1 MLNKLTGNFQK
12 IKLKLNLFILNSKSV
27 NLQEFTKMNNL
38 HLLKRLQ
45 MISIILIIVY
55 FYYLFADY
63 VLLKD
68 VDSFSFRRNLVIIHF
83 ISLLISIVYLFI
95 YQNIKEKDTFASS
108 LKATILINTYTV
120 LYGLLGVTTSLN
132 SQLLTGNIDAY
143 TVIIIGISVFL
154 HVKPTHLF
162 FIFLFTHLSFYI
174 GLSIINPSGY
184 EHITKQINST
194 ATVIVAFLVSFV
206 FYTYRLNAFFTKIKL
221 KERENSFRKLFEINP
236 FPLVLTSAEDGSIVE
251 VNNRAVEFYGV
262 AKEDIS
268 KYKAYDF
275 YISEEERRPIIEELR
290 KTGHVKNHIIQQKVS
305 DGEFKWVLLNYELID
320 YGNKKCIL
328 TGVTDVT
335 DLKKIEAEL
344 IQHAST
350 DILTGIH
357 NRRSGLQQVED
368 ILYKSRKYQYP
379 FTLCFVD
386 VNNLKVVNDKYGH
399 AEGDFLIKR
408 TCEVMK
414 EFVEEQDIF
423 FRYGGD
429 EFIMVFPQKSHHE
442 VEILWNDLVEQ
453 LSSDEHLN
461 KKPYPVTV
469 SHGLF
474 FYDGDEEISIEE
486 MIEVADQ
493 EMYRE
498 KLALKKVYS

>member
-1 MLNKLTGNFQK
+1 M
-12 IKLKLNLFILNSKSV
+12 NSKSV
-27 NLQEFTKMNNL
+27 NSQDFTQMNNR
-38 HLLKRLQ
+38 HLLKRLH

-63 VLLKD
+63 ILLSE
-68 VDSFSFRRNLVIIHF
+68 VDSLPFRRNLIIIHF
-83 ISLLISIVYLFI
+83 MSLFISLVYLFI
-95 YQNIKEKDTFASS
+95 YQNIKQKEKFASYP
-108 LKATILINTYTV
+108 KATILINTYTV
-120 LYGLLGVTTSLN
+120 IYGLLGVAASLN

-143 TVIIIGISVFL
+143 IVIIIGISVFL
-154 HVKPTHLF
+154 HIKPTHLF
-162 FIFLFTHLSFYI
+162 FIFLFVHLSFYI
-174 GLSIINPSGY
+174 GLAMLNPSGY

-194 ATVIVAFLVSFV
+194 TTVIVAFLISLA

-221 KERENSFRKLFEINP
+221 KEKEDSFRKLFEINP

-268 KYKAYDF
+268 KYKAADF
-275 YISEEERRPIIEELR
+275 YISKEERRPIIEELR
-290 KTGHVKNHIIQQKVS
+290 RTGHVKNHIIQQKVTN
-305 DGEFKWVLLNYELID
+305 GEFKWVLLNYELID
-320 YGNKKCIL
+320 YGNRKCIL

-350 DILTGIH
+350 DILTGIN
-357 NRRSGLQQVED
+357 NRRSGLQQMED
-368 ILYKSRKYQYP
+368 LLYKSKKYHYP

-399 AEGDFLIKR
+399 TEGDFLIKR

-414 EFVEEQDIF
+414 GFVGEQDIF

-429 EFIMVFPQKSHHE
+429 EFIIVFPQKLDEE
-442 VEILWNDLVEQ
+442 VEFLWNHFVKQ
-453 LSSDEHLN
+453 LSSDRLLY

-474 FYDGDEEISIEE
+474 FYDGSEDISIEE
-486 MIEVADQ
+486 MIEIADQ